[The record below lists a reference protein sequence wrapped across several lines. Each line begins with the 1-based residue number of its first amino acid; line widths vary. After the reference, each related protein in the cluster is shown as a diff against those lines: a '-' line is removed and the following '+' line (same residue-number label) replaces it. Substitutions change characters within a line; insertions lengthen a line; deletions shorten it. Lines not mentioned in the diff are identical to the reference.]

1 MPIAEPYLCANLSFA
16 LQAAGNKQA
25 AVRAE
30 AEKAVSQIC
39 KNMSANAVSEV
50 LKYLFAATDV
60 ECNWQTRALALKM
73 IASFGD
79 HAPEQLGF
87 ALPEVIITIT
97 YFPIFPMCNSAT
109 VLLNFIGC
117 PRGDQEHVRYQAA
130 SQRGRSLGD
139 GRCL

>member
-1 MPIAEPYLCANLSFA
+1 LLKYLNFVLYLLLVLSALANDCMPIAEPYLCANLSFA

-97 YFPIFPMCNSAT
+97 YFPICVT
-109 VLLNFIGC
+109 K
-117 PRGDQEHVRYQAA
+117 
-130 SQRGRSLGD
+130 QRFFSIF
-139 GRCL
+139 